1 MTALIKGGDRDGLLL
16 VRPIRT
22 TPDPVSAAMPIAA
35 KPTEEDRV
43 AALETALMEARGN
56 LAALR
61 QQHAAD
67 SEKISAEAHAK
78 GVAEGVQRNAA
89 LAEALDKAMA
99 RAEAA
104 MTEALGETSDLSLA
118 IARSALRQVF
128 ADHGVWHAMVADI
141 IAVRRAQI
149 DDNLLLR
156 IRVSAS
162 DFSDGPALAAIRP
175 DDASVT
181 VIADPKLASGEC
193 RFDLNLGE
201 IEVGPATQGRNLLE
215 FLDCQL
221 AGGGQS

>member
-1 MTALIKGGDRDGLLL
+1 MTVLIKGGDRDGLLL
-16 VRPIRT
+16 VRPIGT
-22 TPDPVSAAMPIAA
+22 TPDPVPPAIPAATAP
-35 KPTEEDRV
+35 PEEDRV

-67 SEKISAEAHAK
+67 SEKIRAEAHAR

-89 LAEALDKAMA
+89 LAETLDKAMA

-104 MTEALGETSDLSLA
+104 MAEALGETSDLSLV

-128 ADHGVWHAMVADI
+128 ADHGVWQAMVADI

-175 DDASVT
+175 DDARAT
-181 VIADPKLASGEC
+181 LIADPKLASGEC
-193 RFDLNLGE
+193 RFDLHLGE
-201 IEVGPATQGRNLLE
+201 IEIGPATQGRNLLA
-215 FLDCQL
+215 FIDRQL
-221 AGGGQS
+221 ADGSEP